1 MKTASTCTV
10 SQWNHVPTFWKMWQ
24 FQCAIVTNKLDH
36 TVTILR
42 SCMLLLQHICILDK
56 HMSSWYVMNKYLIYW
71 KDKAITNFYEAAATK
86 EINWMKSFLVKS
98 SNKLRV
104 SLVLRE
110 RKSPFWFFKYILFS
124 SLLKKEK
131 KIPVIISPLIISQD
145 MILDLKWRS
154 FLPTDQIHIPM
165 IIPVKMSF
173 LIEWAWL
180 CLWNVQCKIL
190 MHDFLPAIC
199 RNSSIGTI
207 FVYSLSTQSPKPVR
221 VLLWTLYCGLWVW
234 LSEGSLLRSAGA
246 AEFQGIS
253 KVWSMVAL
261 QWPAQLSH
269 SFSLSFPPSW

>member
-110 RKSPFWFFKYILFS
+110 RKCPFWFFKYILFS
-124 SLLKKEK
+124 SLLKKK
-131 KIPVIISPLIISQD
+131 KNS
-145 MILDLKWRS
+145 
-154 FLPTDQIHIPM
+154 
-165 IIPVKMSF
+165 
-173 LIEWAWL
+173 
-180 CLWNVQCKIL
+180 CNN
-190 MHDFLPAIC
+190 
-199 RNSSIGTI
+199 NSSYYFTGYDSWFEMTL
-207 FVYSLSTQSPKPVR
+207 FPAYRSNTHSNDNTSENELSDWMSLTMP
-221 VLLWTLYCGLWVW
+221 LEC
-234 LSEGSLLRSAGA
+234 A
-246 AEFQGIS
+246 
-253 KVWSMVAL
+253 M
-261 QWPAQLSH
+261 
-269 SFSLSFPPSW
+269 